1 MIADDLE
8 VVDEAQESL
17 KRLKKNRDKTYK
29 ENEDDYEV
37 EEE

>member
-17 KRLKKNRDKTYK
+17 KRLKKNRDKAYK